1 MNDTPEFPPKND
13 WVEGKT
19 VLITGATNGT
29 GRALALRLSDSAKV
43 IAHGRSQSKLN
54 QLAKAAP
61 GRNITAVLGDLGI
74 REGWQAVESVIRERQ
89 PEAMILNAG
98 YNCRKVAAAGWTDSE
113 VFEMLQVNM
122 ISPILL
128 SRTFLSLPPTNE
140 PRRLALIL
148 STSCHYPRAN
158 MSLYITSKMGL
169 LGFGRAIQQEAK
181 DLNVRTTLF
190 FPGRTNSGFR
200 KVPNDAYMHPN
211 SVAKTIASILSLPN
225 DVVPYEFTF
234 RPEVDINT

>member
-1 MNDTPEFPPKND
+1 MDSRPEFPKND
-13 WVEGKT
+13 GINGKT
-19 VLITGATNGT
+19 VLITGATSGI
-29 GRALALRLSDSAKV
+29 GRALALRLSDCAKI
-43 IAHGRSQSKLN
+43 IAHGRSQS
-54 QLAKAAP
+54 QLDTLAREAS
-61 GRNITAVLGDLGI
+61 NSDITTVIGDLGI
-74 REGWQAVESVIRERQ
+74 KEGWQAVEAVIRERQ
-89 PEAMILNAG
+89 PEVMIVNAG
-98 YNCRKVAAAGWTDSE
+98 YNCRKVTAAGWIDAE

-128 SRTFLSLPPTNE
+128 SRTFLGLPTTKE

-148 STSCHYPRAN
+148 STSCYYPRPN
-158 MSLYITSKMGL
+158 MSLYIATKMGL

-200 KVPNDAYMHPN
+200 EVPNDAYMHPN
-211 SVAKTIASILSLPN
+211 SVAETIVSILSLPN

-234 RPEVDINT
+234 RPEVDINI